1 MKKPEI
7 CLVMIVRDEEDTIE
21 KCIKSVAKYISYW
34 VIVDTGSVDK
44 TKEKIHEVMG
54 ELGIPGELHESEW
67 VDFAHNRTENMRLSQ
82 GKGDWRLL
90 MDADDEFVSVVD
102 NPFESLSD
110 EHNGYHVDIEYG
122 SINFKRMHLFKSDA
136 EWEYEGKRHNYPVL
150 KNGENAKVGLIEGC
164 SIRTSAS
171 PEKRAKSSEAKY
183 SNDAKILLAEHKKD
197 PNNARTVFYLAQSYR
212 DANKLRAAINWY
224 KKRAEMGGWNEE
236 VYYSLLQVAELS
248 ARLGVDEDKIIDMY
262 LKAWETRPSRLEA
275 CYMLMRLLGKQE
287 RHFLAFTYGMMGYNM
302 MLQHDAGTK
311 DLLFVHRDVHKWMFL
326 DEFSLSAFRNGQ
338 ASTSLSIANSLMN
351 SSNWAYVPD
360 NEKERIVKN
369 IGWFE
374 KAIEDQKKAA
384 ENVAEVKTDS

>member
-82 GKGDWRLL
+82 GKGDWRFL
-90 MDADDEFVSVVD
+90 MDADDEFVSFGE

-122 SINFKRMHLFKSDA
+122 SINFKRMHLFRSDA

-150 KNGENAKVGLIEGC
+150 RSGKPSIGLLQNC

-171 PEKRAKSSEAKY
+171 PEKRAESSDKKY
-183 SNDAKILLAEHKKD
+183 ANDAKILLAEHKKD
-197 PNNARTVFYLAQSYR
+197 PSNSRTVFYLAQSYR
-212 DANKLRAAINWY
+212 DCNKPRAAINWY

-248 ARLGVDEDKIIDMY
+248 AKTGAKEDDVLDMY

-275 CYMLMRLLGKQE
+275 CYMLMRILGKNN

-302 MLQHDAGTK
+302 MLQHDAGNK
-311 DLLFVHRDVHKWMFL
+311 DLLFVHRDAHKWLFL
-326 DEFSLSAFRNGQ
+326 DEFSLSAYRNGQ
-338 ASTSLSIANSLMN
+338 FETAKHVAESLIN
-351 SSNWAYVPD
+351 SSNWSYVPD
-360 NEKERIVKN
+360 NEKERIEKN
-369 IGWFE
+369 LGYFNQS
-374 KAIEDQKKAA
+374 IEDKKKSA
-384 ENVAEVKTDS
+384 ESVAEVKE